1 MFILSKK
8 NFLIRRADGSVY
20 RIGKGYAGEI
30 PEDVAQARLVRAAVR
45 GGSILTPDSRA
56 DKAIQAAAE
65 EAEKEQKEQK
75 ERKEQE
81 TQEPGA
87 DAPEEDKRQTGR
99 RK

>member
-8 NFLIRRADGSVY
+8 NFLIRRADGSAY
-20 RIGKGYAGEI
+20 RIGKGYAGET

-45 GGSILTPDSRA
+45 GGSILTPDSHA

-65 EAEKEQKEQK
+65 EAEKEQ
-75 ERKEQE
+75 KEQE

>member
-8 NFLIRRADGSVY
+8 NFLIRRADGSAY

-45 GGSILTPDSRA
+45 GGSILTPDSHA

-65 EAEKEQKEQK
+65 EAEKEQ
-75 ERKEQE
+75 KEQE

>member
-8 NFLIRRADGSVY
+8 NFLIRRADGSAY

-45 GGSILTPDSRA
+45 GGSILTPDSHA

-65 EAEKEQKEQK
+65 EAEKNQKEQK
-75 ERKEQE
+75 KQE
-81 TQEPGA
+81 TQEPGTE
-87 DAPEEDKRQTGR
+87 APEEDKRQTGR
-99 RK
+99 QK

>member
-8 NFLIRRADGSVY
+8 NFLIRRADGSAY

-45 GGSILTPDSRA
+45 GGSILTPDSHA

-65 EAEKEQKEQK
+65 EAEKAQEQKE
-75 ERKEQE
+75 
-81 TQEPGA
+81 
-87 DAPEEDKRQTGR
+87 
-99 RK
+99 

>member
-8 NFLIRRADGSVY
+8 NFLIRRADGSAY

-45 GGSILTPDSRA
+45 GGSILTPDSHA

-65 EAEKEQKEQK
+65 EAEKEQKEQ
-75 ERKEQE
+75 KEQE

>member
-1 MFILSKK
+1 MFILAKK
-8 NFLIRRADGSVY
+8 NFLIRRADGSAY

-45 GGSILTPDSRA
+45 GGSILTPDSHA

-65 EAEKEQKEQK
+65 EAEKEQKEQ
-75 ERKEQE
+75 KEQE